1 MRNILF
7 ISLFFIS
14 ILLAGTAG
22 YMLFEDFGFWNSIY
36 LTAMTITTVGYG
48 DIVPVHP
55 MGKVFTIFLVFTGVG
70 FVLYA
75 FSRLAE
81 TMIEGGLR
89 NILERR
95 KMSKKVS
102 QLRDHYIVCGYG
114 RIGKVICDILSE
126 NKRPFVV
133 IENDDEE
140 IGNIEA
146 EGFFALKGEAADDEM
161 LITAGIREAR
171 GLIAVVSTDADN
183 VFITLTARGLNPG
196 LFILARSSG
205 ARGSDTKLMRAG
217 ASKVISPY
225 YIGARRM
232 AQLIVRPTV
241 IDFIDLTMYAGELGL
256 RMEELRVSRDAS
268 FANKNLMDSGIRKIH
283 DIIVVA
289 IKREGEGMIF
299 NPKPDTMILPDDI
312 LIVLGDHSQITA
324 LEKEV

>member
-1 MRNILF
+1 MRKIVK
-7 ISLFFIS
+7 ITVFFIV
-14 ILLAGTAG
+14 LLMSGTIG
-22 YMLFEDFGFWNSIY
+22 YMIFEDFGFFDSMY
-36 LTAMTITTVGYG
+36 LTALTISTVGYG
-48 DIVPVHP
+48 DIVPVQP
-55 MGKVFTIFLVFTGVG
+55 LGRLFTVILVFTGVG

-75 FSRLAE
+75 FSKLAE
-81 TMIEGGLR
+81 TMVEGGLR

-95 KMSKKVS
+95 KMNRKVA
-102 QLRDHYIVCGYG
+102 QLRSHYIVCGYG
-114 RIGKVICDILSE
+114 RIGRVICQILNE

-133 IENDDEE
+133 IENDAKE
-140 IGNIEA
+140 ISNIEA
-146 EGFFALKGEAADDEM
+146 EGYLALPGEAADDEILM
-161 LITAGIREAR
+161 TAGIKEAR

-205 ARGSDTKLMRAG
+205 TPGSDTKLMRAG

-256 RMEELRVSRDAS
+256 RMEELVVSKKAS
-268 FANKNLMDSGIRKIH
+268 FANKNLMESGIRKEH

-289 IKREGEGMIF
+289 IKRDGEGMIF
-299 NPKPDTMILPDDI
+299 NPKSATMILPGDI
-312 LIVLGDHSQITA
+312 LIVLGDHNQITA

>member
-1 MRNILF
+1 MRKIVK
-7 ISLFFIS
+7 ITVFFIV
-14 ILLAGTAG
+14 LLMSGTIG
-22 YMLFEDFGFWNSIY
+22 YMIFEDFGFFDSMY
-36 LTAMTITTVGYG
+36 LTALTITTVGYG

-55 MGKVFTIFLVFTGVG
+55 LGRFFTVILVFTGVG

-75 FSRLAE
+75 FSKLAE
-81 TMIEGGLR
+81 TMVEGGLR

-95 KMSKKVS
+95 KMNRKVA
-102 QLRDHYIVCGYG
+102 QLRSHYIVCGYG
-114 RIGKVICDILSE
+114 RIGRVICQILNE

-133 IENDDEE
+133 IENDPKE
-140 IGNIEA
+140 IRTIEA
-146 EGFFALKGEAADDEM
+146 EGYLALPGEAADDEI
-161 LITAGIREAR
+161 LITAGIKEAR

-205 ARGSDTKLMRAG
+205 TPGSDTKLMRAG

-256 RMEELRVSRDAS
+256 RMEELVVSKKAS
-268 FANKNLMDSGIRKIH
+268 FANKNLMESGIRKEH

-289 IKREGEGMIF
+289 IKRDGEGMIF
-299 NPKPDTMILPDDI
+299 NPKPATMILPGDI
-312 LIVLGDHSQITA
+312 LIVLGDHNQITA

>member
-1 MRNILF
+1 MKKFVF
-7 ISLFFIS
+7 ISLFFVT
-14 ILLAGTAG
+14 LLMAGT
-22 YMLFEDFGFWNSIY
+22 MGFMILEGFSFWDSLY

-55 MGKVFTIFLVFTGVG
+55 FGRLFTVFLVFTGVG

-81 TMIEGGLR
+81 TMVEGGLR

-95 KMSKKVS
+95 KMDKKVAEL
-102 QLRDHYIVCGYG
+102 QKHYIVCGYG
-114 RIGKVICDILSE
+114 RIGRVICQILRE
-126 NKRPFVV
+126 NRRPFVV
-133 IENDDEE
+133 IEKDTEE
-140 IGNIEA
+140 IRSIEA
-146 EGFFALKGEAADDEM
+146 EGYFALLGEASDDEM
-161 LITAGIREAR
+161 LIKAGIKEAR

-205 ARGSDTKLMRAG
+205 ASGSDTKLMRAG
-217 ASKVISPY
+217 APKVISPY

-256 RMEELRVSRDAS
+256 RMEEMVVGKKAS
-268 FANKNLMDSGIRKIH
+268 FANKNLMDSGIRKKY

-299 NPKPDTMILPDDI
+299 NPKPATMILPGDI
-312 LIVLGDHSQITA
+312 LIVLGDHNQITD